1 MAQRLARG
9 PHKLRVR
16 GSNPR
21 APTTPKGEQ
30 KTKGGFTMDYIL
42 SKIKRKH
49 VAWGVSVVLLIVL
62 VFNVIAIVP
71 YNHVGIL
78 LRAGVVQNETLPEGW
93 RIKIPFVDGV
103 EVMSNQVQ
111 SYRIAAGT
119 EKPTT
124 SETAETKDRQLIPT
138 FEFEVLH
145 QLSKNESFKVFQNYG
160 KNYADTL
167 IGANAVAIIKQVFS
181 TFDAEEIVT
190 NKETIPDMIAQRLNE
205 ITKPVGVTIT
215 RVNMKTY
222 DFTPEYTAILE
233 ERAMLSAQLQNNEI
247 KQNNERIAAQTAYD
261 VAVKQSQK
269 EAETASI
276 KAQNDKEVALINA
289 EADAEAKKLAVDNEV
304 YIIKTRAEAEKTAR
318 LAAAE
323 ATRAE
328 LEAQAAG
335 LNEMVIQKL
344 FMDKWDG
351 RLIPSFG
358 NGSFSFADMTD
369 IIKQYLPRE

>member
-1 MAQRLARG
+1 MWELME
-9 PHKLRVR
+9 KI
-16 GSNPR
+16 
-21 APTTPKGEQ
+21 
-30 KTKGGFTMDYIL
+30 TK
-42 SKIKRKH
+42 KH
-49 VAWGVSVVLLIVL
+49 VIIGISIILLIVL
-62 VFNVIAIVP
+62 AFNVFASVP

-78 LRAGVVQNETLPEGW
+78 LRAGVVQDETLPEGW
-93 RIKIPFVDGV
+93 RIKIPFVDSV

-111 SYRIAAGT
+111 SYRIATGV
-119 EKPTT
+119 ENPTT
-124 SETAETKDRQLIPT
+124 TETAETKDRQLIPT

-181 TFDAEEIVT
+181 TFEAEEIVT
-190 NKETIPDMIAQRLNE
+190 NKVTIPEMIAERLNA

-276 KAQNDKEVALINA
+276 KAKNDKEVALINA
-289 EADAEAKKLAVDNEV
+289 EADAAAKKLAVDNEA
-304 YIIKTRAEAEKTAR
+304 YIIQTRAEAEKTAR
-318 LAAAE
+318 IAAAE
-323 ATRAE
+323 ATKAE

-358 NGSFSFADMTD
+358 NGGFSFADMTD
-369 IIKQYLPRE
+369 VIKQYLPQE